1 MKKFMLIILGFL
13 PAILLKAQVDR
24 DTTENKG
31 MGKMSVSEVLAKPV
45 FETINGGYDQKVWI
59 MTVVKGV
66 RDIDL
71 NTSNRDDD
79 VNGTHTI
86 VVVLKDEKS
95 NKEVMGADVQL
106 SYVTPSGKKGNV
118 AMETTMNQYG
128 ANVNF
133 DEKGEYQLSL
143 SVKAG
148 GESVST
154 PFSYTVK

>member
-1 MKKFMLIILGFL
+1 MKRFILIILGIL
-13 PAILLKAQVDR
+13 PAILLKAQVER
-24 DTTENKG
+24 DTTENRG
-31 MGKMSVSEVLAKPV
+31 MGRMSVSEVLAKPA

-71 NTSNRDDD
+71 NTSNQNDEAR
-79 VNGTHTI
+79 GTHTVI
-86 VVVLKDEKS
+86 VELKDEK
-95 NKEVMGADVQL
+95 NNREVMGADVQL
-106 SYVTPSGKKGNV
+106 SYVKPSGKKESV
-118 AMETTMNQYG
+118 VMETTMNQYG

-148 GESVST
+148 GETVST